1 MGLGS
6 SKLSISE
13 LVFFSLASLGKPLE
27 LVVIE
32 FSLIFKSVSLLFTS
46 VKAEAVHVCVG
57 FLMQSSLANQY

>member
-1 MGLGS
+1 MGLGR

-13 LVFFSLASLGKPLE
+13 LFFFSLASLGKPLE

-57 FLMQSSLANQY
+57 FLTQSSLANQY